1 MLGVSAC
8 LHVCVDVSSHVD
20 VDVPSHVVMMCQVSA
35 CVHVCVDVMLPCSI
49 VLKPKP

>member
-1 MLGVSAC
+1 MFQVMLMLMFQVM
-8 LHVCVDVSSHVD
+8 L
-20 VDVPSHVVMMCQVSA
+20 VMMCQVSA